1 MVFLDE
7 SKAIKRRHALSS
19 SAVLDETNLKTER
32 EFKGKKPVVKSS
44 FGDIVPVIDVTNN
57 DFFEMRSGEYMEI
70 IQITSKDIYSL
81 NASDRNNDI
90 SNLANFLLVYT
101 DDIKIVP
108 LNVPMN
114 LEIQKRLIHKK
125 IKQNKNPAYQFFLE
139 SRLAEFENLEKHRT
153 NREYFIFI
161 YADDEKKLLEK
172 SYQIKN
178 LLARSN
184 PLVDL
189 SLEKKLNILFQLFNP
204 NTKPLSENE

>member
-1 MVFLDE
+1 MGYLDE

-32 EFKGKKPVVKSS
+32 EFKEKKPVVKSS

-90 SNLANFLLVYT
+90 SNLANFMLVYT

-139 SRLAEFENLEKHRT
+139 SRLAEFQNLEKHRT

-172 SYQIKN
+172 IYQIKN